1 MQMLLA
7 AQTGS
12 VHSMAVQ
19 LLELSLFSGEM
30 QYFLLWHGPFCLS
43 TNTATNLEVSG
54 RRRKKTVSIVNQ
66 ISFCHMIGMR
76 AAETYA
82 GIPRSFSQRHP
93 HSSLH
98 APYGAPNPKIN
109 HPKFLLR

>member
-1 MQMLLA
+1 MQMLLD

-19 LLELSLFSGEM
+19 LLELSLFSGEV

-54 RRRKKTVSIVNQ
+54 RRRKKQFQLSIR
-66 ISFCHMIGMR
+66 FR
-76 AAETYA
+76 FAT
-82 GIPRSFSQRHP
+82 
-93 HSSLH
+93 
-98 APYGAPNPKIN
+98 
-109 HPKFLLR
+109 